1 MTKFPLLEICV
12 ETLDAA
18 MAAERG
24 GADRIELC
32 ENLQVGGVSPSAD
45 LMRAVRSQVHIP
57 VFAMIRPRAGDFYYS
72 EMEFKQMA
80 RDLAIA
86 KGLGMDG
93 VVLGLLGTDH
103 RVDVRRTRTLAD
115 LARPL
120 PVTFHR
126 AFDETPNLRQALEDV
141 IATGAARILT
151 SGGRPSAEQGVGALA
166 ELVDAGR
173 KRIRIMPGGGISA
186 ANIERILQ
194 TTRAREVHS
203 GLSAVVPSPR
213 ADYRKFETEVGKL
226 AALLK
231 KPPAERSQLRIGSG
245 EIAEGKQKK

>member
-18 MAAERG
+18 LAAERG

-32 ENLQVGGVSPSAD
+32 ENLQVGGVTPSTD
-45 LMRAVRSQVHIP
+45 LTRAVRSQVHIP
-57 VFAMIRPRAGDFYYS
+57 VFAMIRPRAGDFLYS
-72 EMEFKQMA
+72 EMEFKQIV

-93 VVLGLLGTDH
+93 VVLGLLRADQ
-103 RVDVRRTRTLAD
+103 RVNIQRTRTLVD

-126 AFDETPNLRQALEDV
+126 AFDQTPNLREALEDV
-141 IATGAARILT
+141 IGTGAARILT
-151 SGGRPSAEQGVGALA
+151 SGGGPSAEQGVAALA

-173 KRIRIMPGGGISA
+173 KRITIMPGGGISA
-186 ANIERILQ
+186 VNIARVLQ
-194 TTRAREVHS
+194 ATRAREVHS
-203 GLSAVVPSPR
+203 GLSTVIPAPR
-213 ADYRKFETEVGKL
+213 TDYAEFEKEVGKL
-226 AALLK
+226 AELLK
-231 KPPAERSQLRIGSG
+231 SPPAVRHWKR
-245 EIAEGKQKK
+245 

>member
-1 MTKFPLLEICV
+1 MTKFLLLEICV

-32 ENLQVGGVSPSAD
+32 ENLQVGGVTPSAD

-57 VFAMIRPRAGDFYYS
+57 VYAMIRPRAGDFFYS

-80 RDLAIA
+80 RDLATA

-103 RVDVRRTRTLAD
+103 RVDVQRTRTLAD

-126 AFDETPNLRQALEDV
+126 AFDETPNLREALEDV

-151 SGGRPSAEQGVGALA
+151 SGGGSSAEQGVGALA

-173 KRIRIMPGGGISA
+173 KRIRIMPGAGISA

-203 GLSAVVPSPR
+203 GLSTVVPSPR

-226 AALLK
+226 AELLK
-231 KPPAERSQLRIGSG
+231 KPPAERS
-245 EIAEGKQKK
+245 

>member
-1 MTKFPLLEICV
+1 MTKSPLLEICV

-32 ENLQVGGVSPSAD
+32 ENLQVGGVNPSAD

-57 VFAMIRPRAGDFYYS
+57 VFAMIRPRAGDFFYS

-103 RVDVRRTRTLAD
+103 RVDVRRTRTLVD

-126 AFDETPNLRQALEDV
+126 AFDETPNLREALEDV

-151 SGGRPSAEQGVGALA
+151 SGGGPSAEQGVGALA

-173 KRIRIMPGGGISA
+173 KRIRIMPGAGISA

-203 GLSAVVPSPR
+203 GLSTVVPSPR

-245 EIAEGKQKK
+245 GIAEGKRKR

>member
-1 MTKFPLLEICV
+1 
-12 ETLDAA
+12 
-18 MAAERG
+18 
-24 GADRIELC
+24 
-32 ENLQVGGVSPSAD
+32 
-45 LMRAVRSQVHIP
+45 
-57 VFAMIRPRAGDFYYS
+57 
-72 EMEFKQMA
+72 MA

-86 KGLGMDG
+86 KGLSMDG

-126 AFDETPNLRQALEDV
+126 AFDETPNLREALEDV

-151 SGGRPSAEQGVGALA
+151 SGGGPSAEQSVGALR
-166 ELVDAGR
+166 ELVDASR
-173 KRIRIMPGGGISA
+173 KRIRIMPGAGISA

-194 TTRAREVHS
+194 RTRAREVHS
-203 GLSAVVPSPR
+203 GLSTVVPCPR

-226 AALLK
+226 AELLK
-231 KPPAERSQLRIGSG
+231 KPPAERS
-245 EIAEGKQKK
+245 

>member
-1 MTKFPLLEICV
+1 MTKFLLLEICI

-18 MAAERG
+18 TAAERG

-32 ENLQVGGVSPSAD
+32 ENLQVGGVTPSAD

-57 VFAMIRPRAGDFYYS
+57 VYAMIRPRAGDFFYS

-86 KGLGMDG
+86 KGLSMDG

-126 AFDETPNLRQALEDV
+126 AFDETPNLREALEDV

-151 SGGRPSAEQGVGALA
+151 SGGGPSAEQSVGALR
-166 ELVDAGR
+166 ELVDASR
-173 KRIRIMPGGGISA
+173 KRIRIMPGSGISA
-186 ANIERILQ
+186 ANIERILRR
-194 TTRAREVHS
+194 TRAREVHS
-203 GLSAVVPSPR
+203 GLSTVVPTPR
-213 ADYRKFETEVGKL
+213 ADYRKFEAEVGKL
-226 AALLK
+226 AELLK
-231 KPPAERSQLRIGSG
+231 KPPAERS
-245 EIAEGKQKK
+245 

>member
-18 MAAERG
+18 LAAERG

-32 ENLQVGGVSPSAD
+32 ENLQVGGVTPSTD

-57 VFAMIRPRAGDFYYS
+57 VFAMIRPRAGNFFYS

-80 RDLAIA
+80 RDLGIA

-93 VVLGLLGTDH
+93 VVLGLLGADH
-103 RVDVRRTRTLAD
+103 RVDVQRTRTLVD

-126 AFDETPNLRQALEDV
+126 AFDETPNLREALQDV

-151 SGGRPSAEQGVGALA
+151 SGGGPSAEQGVAALA

-173 KRIRIMPGGGISA
+173 KRIRIMPGAGISA
-186 ANIERILQ
+186 ANIERILE

-203 GLSAVVPSPR
+203 GLSTVLPSLR
-213 ADYRKFETEVGKL
+213 MDYGKFETEVGKL
-226 AALLK
+226 AELLK
-231 KPPAERSQLRIGSG
+231 KPPTERH
-245 EIAEGKQKK
+245 

>member
-12 ETLDAA
+12 ETLDGAL
-18 MAAERG
+18 AAERG

-32 ENLQVGGVSPSAD
+32 ENLQVGGVTPSAD

-57 VFAMIRPRAGDFYYS
+57 VFAMIRPRAGDFFYS

-126 AFDETPNLRQALEDV
+126 AFDETPNLREALEDV

-151 SGGRPSAEQGVGALA
+151 SGGGPSAEQSVGALR
-166 ELVDAGR
+166 ELVDASR
-173 KRIRIMPGGGISA
+173 KRIRIMPGAGISA

-194 TTRAREVHS
+194 GTRAREVHS
-203 GLSAVVPSPR
+203 GLSTVVPTPR
-213 ADYRKFETEVGKL
+213 ADYRKFEAEVGKL
-226 AALLK
+226 AELLK
-231 KPPAERSQLRIGSG
+231 KPPAERS
-245 EIAEGKQKK
+245 

>member
-32 ENLQVGGVSPSAD
+32 ENLQVGGVTPSTD

-57 VFAMIRPRAGDFYYS
+57 VFAMIRPRAEDFFYS

-126 AFDETPNLRQALEDV
+126 AFDETPNLREALEDV

-151 SGGRPSAEQGVGALA
+151 SGGGPSAEQGVGALA

-173 KRIRIMPGGGISA
+173 KRIRIRS
-186 ANIERILQ
+186 EEHTSELQ
-194 TTRAREVHS
+194 SLRHLVCR
-203 GLSAVVPSPR
+203 
-213 ADYRKFETEVGKL
+213 
-226 AALLK
+226 LLLEK
-231 KPPAERSQLRIGSG
+231 KNRHKA
-245 EIAEGKQKK
+245 KT